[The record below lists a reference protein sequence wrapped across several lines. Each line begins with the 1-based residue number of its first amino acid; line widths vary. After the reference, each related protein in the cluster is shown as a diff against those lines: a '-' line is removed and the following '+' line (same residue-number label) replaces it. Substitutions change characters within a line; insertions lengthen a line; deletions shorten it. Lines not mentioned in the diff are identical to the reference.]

1 MELKEIRERID
12 RIDPQ
17 IRTLL
22 MERLDCSR
30 LVAQT
35 KIAMGETTIYRA
47 DREAEILKRL
57 GEGVPADRLDE
68 YTAVV
73 RKIMQSSRMYQ
84 YGLLFDS
91 LSAPLEGICSSE
103 SLNVQTISVTVRL
116 AVADRAGALSS
127 VLGTISDYGFSVAR
141 MIQLTREGPEDTVAF
156 ELMIRGDLS
165 QTRMQKLIFQL
176 SKECGIFRVISAE
189 TQPEQ

>member
-1 MELKEIRERID
+1 M
-12 RIDPQ
+12 
-17 IRTLL
+17 
-22 MERLDCSR
+22 
-30 LVAQT
+30 
-35 KIAMGETTIYRA
+35 
-47 DREAEILKRL
+47 
-57 GEGVPADRLDE
+57 
-68 YTAVV
+68 
-73 RKIMQSSRMYQ
+73 
-84 YGLLFDS
+84 
-91 LSAPLEGICSSE
+91 
-103 SLNVQTISVTVRL
+103 
-116 AVADRAGALSS
+116 SS